1 MSTFVLALLAI
12 PTLAC
17 GLLMVA
23 LTADDKSAP
32 KAPAKAAPKA
42 AAKTAAKKADTDPGR
57 ILVRRPTPAAPL
69 NQEVNFDLAGW
80 LAGAE
85 HFDNLYGDRRGITVW
100 GHRNLRRTRLHHPIM
115 WWDLVE
121 KTTAVERNRM
131 VAWFA
136 KGNR

>member
-17 GLLMVA
+17 GLLMIA
-23 LTADDKSAP
+23 PTA
-32 KAPAKAAPKA
+32 KAPAKAAAKPAVKKA
-42 AAKTAAKKADTDPGR
+42 AARPAVSDPGR
-57 ILVRRPTPAAPL
+57 ILKRQPTPPAPL
-69 NQEVNFDLAGW
+69 NQEVNFDLAAW
-80 LAGAE
+80 LAGAD
-85 HFDNLYGDRRGITVW
+85 HFDAIYGDRRGNKVW

-121 KTTAVERNRM
+121 ATTALERGRM